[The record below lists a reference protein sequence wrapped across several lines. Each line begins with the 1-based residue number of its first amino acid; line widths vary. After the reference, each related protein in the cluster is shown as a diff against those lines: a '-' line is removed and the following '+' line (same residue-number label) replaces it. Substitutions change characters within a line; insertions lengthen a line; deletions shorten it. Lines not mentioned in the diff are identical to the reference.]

1 MSEWNTCQV
10 SNAALLTLP
19 RIPTDEYLRVGQC
32 LLLRCRVAQPRCTTT
47 TLKLYQEIHMR
58 YCLNYVGLHYQKNE
72 EVIPSV
78 QATLPI
84 ALGGG
89 RYAAAGG
96 VACATHVKIYDRS
109 TPSSPARTPT
119 QLAGRVRGRI
129 MQIIP
134 SPSINELR
142 LNGAQ
147 IDHSTALSSGRSD
160 FHGKFGTPKHRAVF
174 STAYHAT
181 QLARLLER
189 GLRQKTSKK
198 RASEN

>member
-78 QATLPI
+78 QATNR
-84 ALGGG
+84 ARGGEVCS
-89 RYAAAGG
+89 GG
-96 VACATHVKIYDRS
+96 WGCMRHTR
-109 TPSSPARTPT
+109 
-119 QLAGRVRGRI
+119 Q
-129 MQIIP
+129 
-134 SPSINELR
+134 N
-142 LNGAQ
+142 
-147 IDHSTALSSGRSD
+147 
-160 FHGKFGTPKHRAVF
+160 
-174 STAYHAT
+174 
-181 QLARLLER
+181 
-189 GLRQKTSKK
+189 LRQVYPFFPGTNPHTAGWSCAWQDNANNTLPEHK
-198 RASEN
+198 